1 MFNGAA
7 QLCYGA
13 GEGGKTPVKRILTVV
28 KDAQESH
35 LREKCTSGP
44 LEEALSDA
52 GRWLWMRKWKNIGTI
67 THRRQEGL

>member
-1 MFNGAA
+1 M
-7 QLCYGA
+7 
-13 GEGGKTPVKRILTVV
+13 KRILTVV

-44 LEEALSDA
+44 LEETLSDT
-52 GRWLWMRKWKNIGTI
+52 GWWLWMRKWKNIGTI